1 MPMLSKKLICRLLPA
16 LILLMMT
23 SACSQKPVTEPSL
36 SPPAGTWSYTFTDST
51 GAEVS
56 LRKQPETVAVLF
68 SSYAEIWS
76 LAGGSVSVTVGE
88 SVERGFVCEDTPLV
102 DSGAGKLI
110 DHELLLAAQP
120 DFVIGS
126 ADIEAQADA
135 CRTASAAGIP
145 AALFRVDTFE
155 DYLSM
160 LKICTDI
167 TGHGDA
173 YEAHGTA
180 VKAEIEQLQTAVS
193 SHYESGEKKV
203 LFIRAGSQ
211 YSATKA
217 KRAPENFVCT
227 MLDEL
232 GTHNIADDAAI
243 LLDTLS
249 LEEILLQDP
258 DYIFLTTMG
267 SEEAARSYI
276 NDLFSQDGWR
286 HLTAVKNK
294 QYTFLPKDL
303 FHFKP
308 NSRWAEAYTILADHL
323 YPELNLYG

>member
-1 MPMLSKKLICRLLPA
+1 MLSKKNLYLLFFL
-16 LILLMMT
+16 LILLMMLSSCSQSDT
-23 SACSQKPVTEPSL
+23 SAPDLPPPSAEWTY
-36 SPPAGTWSYTFTDST
+36 SFTDST
-51 GAEVS
+51 GNEVT
-56 LRKQPETVAVLF
+56 LTKRPETVAVLF

-76 LAGGSVSVTVGE
+76 LAGGTVSVTVGE

-135 CRTASAAGIP
+135 CRVLSSAGIP

-167 TGHGDA
+167 TGRTDA
-173 YEAHGTA
+173 YEEHGTT
-180 VKAEIEQLQTAVS
+180 VKSKIEQLMAAVS
-193 SHYESGEKKV
+193 THSESGEKKI

-232 GTHNIADDAAI
+232 GTHNIADSAAV
-243 LLDTLS
+243 LLDGLS